1 MCIQKNLLDWAKK
14 VLDKYDKIA
23 EENNMSYYT
32 QSNLL
37 EIKKNPQVLILGINP
52 GSKGGY
58 KKIDENTFLKGN
70 DCFTIGVNWHFWNG
84 LKKIF
89 EVGGIDNLLKD
100 KNDFVF
106 SNIFHYGTLQAKDL
120 PNEIKKD
127 KDYVSLTIN
136 LIRILNP
143 QMVVCLGRRDCM
155 FKLIAKKTELI
166 EGELSYGMVD
176 DIPIYGIPH
185 TSKFYTNEECVLL
198 GKVLAS
204 LYKKEVLPM
213 KETIKKKFKT
223 EITAFETRRDEIK
236 PQNIC
241 NSMIEFFFKK
251 YVRKESWNKEKDW
264 YEISSNF
271 IVKVTSSGGGYIS
284 IRDSKFDK
292 NNNYSK
298 RIIDN
303 QDAII
308 KYLEEKGYE
317 LKNDG
322 ARNTSLGHKPF
333 EKYAEWK
340 QGPQHVV
347 LSILREIEELGP
359 ELEDLYNKKEI

>member
-1 MCIQKNLLDWAKK
+1 MCIQKEIMDWAKK
-14 VLDKYDKIA
+14 VIDKYDKIA
-23 EENNMSYYT
+23 EENNISYYT

-52 GSKGGY
+52 GSKGAY
-58 KKIDENTFLKGN
+58 EKIDEKTFLNGN
-70 DCFTIGVNWHFWNG
+70 ECFTIDVNWHFWNG

-89 EVGGIDNLLKD
+89 EVGGINNLLKD

-106 SNIFHYGTLQAKDL
+106 SNLFHYGTPQAKDL

-127 KDYVSLTIN
+127 KDYVSLTVD

-143 QMVVCLGRRDCM
+143 KMVICLGRRDCM

-166 EGELSYGMVD
+166 AGELSYGKVD

-213 KETIKKKFKT
+213 KEIIKNIFKA
-223 EITAFETRRDEIK
+223 EITAFEKRRDEIK
-236 PQNIC
+236 PENIC

-251 YVRKESWNKEKDW
+251 YVKKEAWNKEKDW

-271 IVKVTSSGGGYIS
+271 IVQVTSTGGGYVS
-284 IRDSKFDK
+284 IRDSKFEK
-292 NNNYSK
+292 NNNYFK
-298 RIIDN
+298 RTINN

-322 ARNTSLGHKPF
+322 ARKTSLGHKPF
-333 EKYAEWK
+333 GKYAEWK

-347 LSILREIEELGP
+347 LSILREIEELGL
-359 ELEDLYNKKEI
+359 ELEDIYNKKEI